1 MRIKTANE
9 LRKEITALDLAL
21 KMLRA
26 ETEGLRR
33 STITLKKATNAPLA
47 LWEEHWFGEL
57 PQAEQDNINRT
68 ARMIGNALATR
79 NIPAPIV
86 SNTSTTTTNG
96 ILLSVNTADKKPTT
110 KKRVNRAIVATEN
123 RNKPWSK
130 TDDKNLMRMV
140 KAKETPQH
148 IASVLGR
155 SVSSITQRITILKKG
170 K

>member
-57 PQAEQDNINRT
+57 PQVEQDNINRT
-68 ARMIGNALATR
+68 ARMIGNALANR
-79 NIPAPIV
+79 MNHAPAV
-86 SNTSTTTTNG
+86 NNTITSATPAKP
-96 ILLSVNTADKKPTT
+96 ADKKPA
-110 KKRVNRAIVATEN
+110 KRTRKPSNATL
-123 RNKPWSK
+123 RNQRW
-130 TDDKNLMRMV
+130 TAGDDKLLKQMV
-140 KAKETPQH
+140 KAKETHQQMS
-148 IASVLGR
+148 IILGR
-155 SVSSITQRITILKKG
+155 SIGAIQQRITILKKA

>member
-1 MRIKTANE
+1 MRINTANQ

-33 STITLKKATNAPLA
+33 STVTLKKATNAPLA

-79 NIPAPIV
+79 MNPAPAV
-86 SNTSTTTTNG
+86 NNTITSATPAKPAN
-96 ILLSVNTADKKPTT
+96 KKPA
-110 KKRVNRAIVATEN
+110 KRTRTIIETEK

-140 KAKETPQH
+140 RAKETPQH
-148 IASVLGR
+148 MASVLGR
-155 SVSSITQRITILKKG
+155 SVGAITQRITILKKG